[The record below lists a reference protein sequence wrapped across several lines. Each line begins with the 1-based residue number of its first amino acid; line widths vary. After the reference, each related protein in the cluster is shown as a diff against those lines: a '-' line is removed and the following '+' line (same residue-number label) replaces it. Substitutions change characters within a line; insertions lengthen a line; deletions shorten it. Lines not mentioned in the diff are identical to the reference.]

1 MFLIPLRLFIIP
13 MTSFPLLVVNFLYSP
28 IYTQRLTDSSPPP
41 RSLCHVIPSKSS
53 DIQLETTTL
62 RMDASVMIESI
73 VQMWMECQTE
83 KKEKGNFHAKYPQ
96 TSCLNQSKPFIL
108 AHAAKNLL
116 TTTKLDYKVERST
129 ATNVIPF
136 NHKMPAN

>member
-28 IYTQRLTDSSPPP
+28 IYTQRLTDSSPP

-73 VQMWMECQTE
+73 VQMWMACQTE

>member
-28 IYTQRLTDSSPPP
+28 IYTQRLTDSSPPSFP
-41 RSLCHVIPSKSS
+41 LPCDSIKILRHSVGDYYFTHGCFCHDRKHCSNVG
-53 DIQLETTTL
+53 
-62 RMDASVMIESI
+62 MA
-73 VQMWMECQTE
+73 CQTE
-83 KKEKGNFHAKYPQ
+83 KKEKGSFHAKYPQ

-136 NHKMPAN
+136 HHKMPAN

>member
-1 MFLIPLRLFIIP
+1 
-13 MTSFPLLVVNFLYSP
+13 
-28 IYTQRLTDSSPPP
+28 
-41 RSLCHVIPSKSS
+41 
-53 DIQLETTTL
+53 
-62 RMDASVMIESI
+62 MIESI
-73 VQMWMECQTE
+73 VQMWMACQTE

-96 TSCLNQSKPFIL
+96 TSCLNKSKPFIL

>member
-28 IYTQRLTDSSPPP
+28 IYTQRLTDSFPPP

-73 VQMWMECQTE
+73 VQMSGWHVKP
-83 KKEKGNFHAKYPQ
+83 KKKKKAAFM
-96 TSCLNQSKPFIL
+96 QSIL
-108 AHAAKNLL
+108 KHH
-116 TTTKLDYKVERST
+116 V
-129 ATNVIPF
+129 
-136 NHKMPAN
+136 

>member
-1 MFLIPLRLFIIP
+1 
-13 MTSFPLLVVNFLYSP
+13 
-28 IYTQRLTDSSPPP
+28 
-41 RSLCHVIPSKSS
+41 
-53 DIQLETTTL
+53 
-62 RMDASVMIESI
+62 MIESI
-73 VQMWMECQTE
+73 VQMWMACQTE
-83 KKEKGNFHAKYPQ
+83 KKEKGSFHAKYPQ